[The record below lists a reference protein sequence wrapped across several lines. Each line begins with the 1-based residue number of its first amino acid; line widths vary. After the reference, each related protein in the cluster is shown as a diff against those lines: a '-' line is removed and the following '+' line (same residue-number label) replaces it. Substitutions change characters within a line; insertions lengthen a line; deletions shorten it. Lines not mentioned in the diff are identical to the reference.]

1 MLIIPAIDIIE
12 GKCVR
17 LTKGKFDSKKI
28 YNENPLCVARKFE
41 EQGAAMIHVI
51 DLDGAKTGKPVNLK
65 LISQICEAVRL
76 PVQVGGGIRDFAT
89 AEKYFCSGVY
99 RIIIGTKA
107 VCGRDFIKKLL
118 AEFGSDRIV
127 ISIDCNGSKVA
138 TRGWQSKGSENIFE
152 FAKNLKILGIKN
164 VIVTDISRD
173 GTLTEPNFVLTAKIQ
188 KIGLNVIA
196 AGGVS
201 SLESIK
207 KLKKLKICGAIIGK
221 AIYEGKINLGYAIKL
236 GEPLSG
242 LTKRIIPC
250 LDVKNG
256 RVVKGINF
264 KNLVDAGDPVEL
276 GKKYAECG
284 ADELVFLDITASKE
298 KRKILVEIVRVIARE
313 IFIPFTVGG
322 GIKTIEDV
330 RNLLMAGADKITI
343 NTAAV
348 LNPNLIS
355 QAAKIF
361 GSQCVVVSIDVL
373 KSGNGYFVYI
383 KGGSQKTD
391 LEAVSWAQEVERLG
405 AGEIML
411 TSMDRDGT
419 KDGFDTE
426 ILKKISGAVKIPVI
440 ASGGAGNLQDFANA
454 LNKGKSD
461 AVLAASLFHFNK
473 FSIAEVKNFLL
484 KNNIPTRL

>member
-28 YNENPLCVARKFE
+28 YNESPVCVAKDFE
-41 EQGAAMIHVI
+41 KLGAAMIHVI
-51 DLDGAKTGKPVNLK
+51 DLDGAKTGKPVNLN
-65 LISQICEAVRL
+65 LISQICAEVKI

-89 AEKYFCSGVY
+89 AENYFSAGVY

-107 VCGRDFIKKLL
+107 VLNSGFIKKLL
-118 AEFGSDRIV
+118 AEFGAERIV
-127 ISIDCNGSKVA
+127 ISIDCNGEKVA
-138 TRGWQSKGSENIFE
+138 TRGWQSEGRENIFE
-152 FAKNLKILGIKN
+152 FAGNLKMLGIKN

-173 GTLTEPNFVLTAKIQ
+173 GTLTEPNFELTEKIQ

-207 KLKKLKICGAIIGK
+207 KLKKLKISGAIIGK
-221 AIYEGKINLGYAIKL
+221 AIYEGKINLGEAIKL
-236 GEPLSG
+236 GKPLSG

-276 GKKYAECG
+276 GKKYSESG

-298 KRKILVEIVRVIARE
+298 KRKTLVEIVRAIAQE

-322 GIKTIEDV
+322 GIKTVEDV
-330 RNLLMAGADKITI
+330 QALLRAGADKITI

-348 LNPNLIS
+348 LNPVLIT
-355 QAAKIF
+355 QTAKIF
-361 GSQCVVVSIDVL
+361 GSQCVVVSIDV
-373 KSGNGYFVYI
+373 KKNADGYFVYI
-383 KGGSQKTD
+383 KGGSEKTQ

-426 ILKKISGAVKIPVI
+426 ILKKISEAVKIPVI
-440 ASGGAGNLQDFANA
+440 ASGGAGKLQDFADA

-473 FSIAEVKNFLL
+473 FSIAEVKKFLL
-484 KNNIPTRL
+484 ENNISTRL